1 MGTLHHHLI
10 KLPLTI
16 CTILAATSSRSLIFV
31 AKTAEWVIEDVAVG
45 LTSMMITFNFIRS
58 SLSDSSGS
66 FILTAANCI
75 VILFGRIAVVF
86 V

>member
-1 MGTLHHHLI
+1 MRTLHHRLI

-16 CTILAATSSRSLIFV
+16 CTIFAATCSRSLIFV

-45 LTSMMITFNFIRS
+45 LASMMITFNFMR
-58 SLSDSSGS
+58 SLSNSNGS
-66 FILTAANCI
+66 FILAAANCI
-75 VILFGRIAVVF
+75 AILFGRIAVVF